1 MFKNNTSKPEKGA
14 ALYLAVVV
22 TGTLLAIG
30 VGISSM
36 LINQLATLR
45 GIGDSVFAFYA
56 ADGGIERV
64 LWVDTCIDKT
74 VEADRLSCIQSAV
87 GVVTS
92 IPSGWGCRDVDPFN
106 ANSCRSNAIA
116 NINPGTLTLANGAS
130 YALAT
135 TPGGGSCPGTNYC
148 GTSKGSFQQAIRK
161 IRISR

>member
-1 MFKNNTSKPEKGA
+1 MFKNNKSKSEKGA

-22 TGTLLAIG
+22 TGALLAIG
-30 VGISSM
+30 AGISSL

-45 GIGDSVFAFYA
+45 GVGDSVFAFYA

-74 VEADRLSCIQSAV
+74 VEADRIACIEAAISVAP
-87 GVVTS
+87 
-92 IPSGWGCRDVDPFN
+92 IPVGWGCHDIGFN
-106 ANSCRSNAIA
+106 ANSCRSNAIT
-116 NINPGTLTLANGAS
+116 NINPGTLTLPNGAS
-130 YALAT
+130 YVLAT